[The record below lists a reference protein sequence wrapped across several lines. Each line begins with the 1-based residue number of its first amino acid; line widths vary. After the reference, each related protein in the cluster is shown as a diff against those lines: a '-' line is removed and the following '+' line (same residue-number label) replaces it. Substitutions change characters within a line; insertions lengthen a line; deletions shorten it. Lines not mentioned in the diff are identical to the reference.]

1 MLIKTNF
8 LFVKQFYLLLLVAV
22 TVVSAGSFV
31 PVTHAASSPLLGTTS
46 GFAVLAGSTI
56 TNTGSTTVT
65 GDMGLS
71 PGTAVTGF
79 PPGVL
84 SGVQQINNAVAVQ
97 AKSDLQTAYNNLA
110 SQSVSA
116 TVSTELG
123 GTTKT
128 TGVYNSAD
136 GTFGITGTLTLDGQG
151 DPNAVFIFK
160 TATTLV
166 TAGASAIN
174 LINGAQACNVYWQ
187 VGSSATLG
195 SLSNFKGSILAQTAV
210 TLTTGAQVSGR
221 IFAQTAA
228 VTLDTNSV
236 TVSNCAVVDAVVPVV
251 GGGPANATIT
261 VVKQVI
267 NDGGDTAVYSDF
279 QLMIQGENVDSGQ
292 ARKFSPGT
300 YQISEKPIN
309 QVFANRYTTTFG
321 GDCDA
326 QGRVVLGGS
335 NKLCLI
341 INNDKKVAATPIAQ
355 LVPPLINVTKIP
367 DPLSLPGGAGIVNY
381 DYAVTN
387 IGTVAMK
394 PVTISDDKCP
404 SVTFIAGDTNGDGAL
419 NVGEIWKYN
428 CASIL
433 QNTTTNTV
441 TVTGT
446 ANGITAIDT
455 ASATV
460 VVGVGVAAPIIH
472 LVKTPS
478 EFSVVM
484 GSLVTYRY
492 VVTNPGTSTI
502 ANVQVTDNL
511 CKTMSAPVGDSNENK
526 LLEVGEIWQYTCQMK
541 ISKLTTNTAL
551 ARGMSNGYLVEDFAV
566 ATVAVTVPKL
576 PNTGS
581 RVTLGLLIAAAVGAS
596 ALLGGV
602 SYLLWKK
609 RLG

>member
-1 MLIKTNF
+1 
-8 LFVKQFYLLLLVAV
+8 VKQFYLLLLVAV

-56 TNTGSTTVT
+56 TNTGTTNIT
-65 GDMGLS
+65 GDLGLS
-71 PGTAVTGF
+71 PGLSVTGF

-84 SGVQQINNAVAVQ
+84 SGVQEVNNAVAVQ
-97 AKSDLQTAYNNLA
+97 AKTDLVTAYNNLVG
-110 SQSVSA
+110 QSVSA

-128 TGVYNSAD
+128 SGVYNSAD
-136 GTFGITGTLTLDGQG
+136 GTFGITGTLTLDAQG
-151 DPNAVFIFK
+151 DPDAVFIFK
-160 TATTLV
+160 TATTLT
-166 TAGASAIN
+166 TAGASVVN
-174 LINGAQACNVYWQ
+174 LVNGAQACNVYWQ

-195 SLSNFKGSILAQTAV
+195 ATSNFKGSILALTSV
-210 TLTTGAQVSGR
+210 TLTTGANVTGR
-221 IFAQTAA
+221 VFAQNAA
-228 VTLDTNSV
+228 VTLDTN
-236 TVSNCAVVDAVVPVV
+236 TIAVSNCAATTVSSDQYY
-251 GGGPANATIT
+251 NTIT

-267 NDGGDTAVYSDF
+267 NDGGDTALYSDF
-279 QLMIQGENVDSGQ
+279 QLMINGANIDSGQ
-292 ARKFSPGT
+292 ARKFVAGT
-300 YQISEKPIN
+300 YQVSEKTIKS
-309 QVFANRYTTTFG
+309 VYTNRYTTTFG

-326 QGRVVLGGS
+326 QGRVVLGGLNTS
-335 NKLCLI
+335 SKLCLI
-341 INNDKKVAATPIAQ
+341 INNDKKVATTPVAK

-367 DPLSLPGGAGIVNY
+367 EPLALPGGAGIVNY
-381 DYAVTN
+381 SYAVTN

-394 PVTISDDKCP
+394 AITVTDDKCAY
-404 SVTFIAGDTNGDGAL
+404 VTFLSGDINADGAL
-419 NVGEIWKYN
+419 DVSESWKYH
-428 CASIL
+428 CSSIL
-433 QNTTTNTV
+433 QQTTTNIV
-441 TVTGT
+441 TVTGV

-460 VVGVGVAAPIIH
+460 VVGSSTTAPIIH

-492 VVTNPGTSTI
+492 VVTNPGASTI

-581 RVTLGLLIAAAVGAS
+581 RVMFGLLIAAAVGAS
-596 ALLGGV
+596 ALLCGV

>member
-1 MLIKTNF
+1 
-8 LFVKQFYLLLLVAV
+8 VKQFYLLLLVAV

-56 TNTGSTTVT
+56 TNTGTTNIT
-65 GDMGLS
+65 GDLGLS
-71 PGTAVTGF
+71 PGLSVTGF

-84 SGVQQINNAVAVQ
+84 SGVQEVNNAVAVQ
-97 AKSDLQTAYNNLA
+97 AKTDMVTAYNNLA
-110 SQSVSA
+110 GQSVSA

-128 TGVYNSAD
+128 SGVYNSAD
-136 GTFGITGTLTLDGQG
+136 GTFGITGTLTLDAQG
-151 DPNAVFIFK
+151 DPDAVFIFK
-160 TATTLV
+160 TATTLT
-166 TAGASAIN
+166 TAGASVVN
-174 LINGAQACNVYWQ
+174 LTNGAQACNVYWQ

-195 SLSNFKGSILAQTAV
+195 ATSNFKGSLLALTAA
-210 TLTTGAQVSGR
+210 TLTTGANVTGR
-221 IFAQTAA
+221 VFAQNAA
-228 VTLDTNSV
+228 VTLDTN
-236 TVSNCAVVDAVVPVV
+236 TIAVSNCAASTTTTTDSDQ
-251 GGGPANATIT
+251 NYNTIT

-279 QLMIQGENVDSGQ
+279 QLMINGANIDSGQ
-292 ARKFSPGT
+292 ARKLVAGT
-300 YQISEKPIN
+300 YQVSEKAIKS
-309 QVFANRYTTTFG
+309 VYANRYTTTFG

-326 QGRVVLGGS
+326 QGRVVLGGLDTS
-335 NKLCLI
+335 SKLCLV
-341 INNDKKVAATPIAQ
+341 INNDKKVATTPVAN

-367 DPLSLPGGAGIVNY
+367 EPLALPGGAGIVNY
-381 DYAVTN
+381 SYAVTN

-394 PVTISDDKCP
+394 AIMVTDDKCAF
-404 SVTFIAGDTNGDGAL
+404 VTFLSGDTDVDGAL
-419 NVGEIWKYN
+419 DVGESWKYH
-428 CASIL
+428 CSSML
-433 QNTTTNTV
+433 QQTTTNVV
-441 TVTGT
+441 TVTGV

-460 VVGVGVAAPIIH
+460 VVGSGATAPIIH

-511 CKTMSAPVGDSNENK
+511 CKPMSTPVGDNNENK

-581 RVTLGLLIAAAVGAS
+581 RVTLGLLIATAVGAS